1 METLK
6 VVPVNAGLVILLAFI
21 VDVLPE
27 RPVGK
32 PMELALGWFAQ
43 VNIFDGLISVLMGA
57 RKPET

>member
-6 VVPVNAGLVILLAFI
+6 VVPVNVGLVILLSFL
-21 VDVLPE
+21 VKELPE

-32 PMELALGWFAQ
+32 PIEALGWFAQ
-43 VNIFDGLISVLMGA
+43 VNIFDGLIPVRMGA